1 MVLTRNQKR
10 NLDFS
15 EIQEDDSNKKCKL
28 ECMEHVDEFYQEQSK
43 EEHYGTCSS
52 YSNYSSTNEE
62 ERSNTSEECS
72 EGDLIQDKLQN
83 IIRDSIK
90 EVVKKYS
97 KDRDIDTETEVDS
110 TYMMDEKD
118 EYTKFNKYLNAIYEG
133 DFFERHCIEDKKA
146 SFRAVYS
153 LDEVKKINSELEELQ
168 NLYKNDC
175 PGVIDILKM
184 NIDKKQKQQL
194 LEKLYHYSNSEILS
208 SEYVS
213 SLKYLKSNLNSNL
226 DDDLKKLEDDILKR
240 SDSLEFSDNY
250 REKILRSKMPFENK
264 VLAYKRLDIMNS
276 YEESDSSEYAKYKNW
291 MDTLLSIPF
300 GENFS
305 NFNNNVEH
313 NEYIKHIRQVLDKRL
328 SFLEKPKDQIINIV
342 TQMIRNPEF
351 TINAIGLYGVKGVGK
366 TQIVKSIS
374 EALGRPYRSISLGG
388 ESDSSLLTGHHFTY
402 VGSTPG
408 RLIDIL
414 RETKCS
420 NPIILFDELDKV
432 SNTNHGKE
440 IIGNLIHLTDKT
452 TNSKYNYDR
461 YFAGLNFD
469 LSKVLFIFT
478 YNDASKVDK
487 ILADRLFKIKVENY
501 NFKEKLEITK
511 VHLIKSILEEY
522 NGLDI
527 TFEEDTIH
535 YIVSTSK
542 NDEGMRDIKRKF
554 EIIISRVN
562 TLMLTNPD
570 DNIVRLKYKSL
581 HHYYRE
587 SNKILRD
594 HVDVLLSD
602 SFSSDT
608 SLDND
613 PPFGMYV

>member
-10 NLDFS
+10 NLDVA
-15 EIQEDDSNKKCKL
+15 EIIDDESHKKSKL
-28 ECMEHVDEFYQEQSK
+28 DQFETENIKTDEFYQES
-43 EEHYGTCSS
+43 
-52 YSNYSSTNEE
+52 NEE
-62 ERSNTSEECS
+62 SENNISDEQDGECS
-72 EGDLIQDKLQN
+72 EDEMINNKLQE
-83 IIRDSIK
+83 IIKDSIK
-90 EVVKKYS
+90 TVIQSLQNMNKQS
-97 KDRDIDTETEVDS
+97 DTDTDTESDS
-110 TYMMDEKD
+110 SYNVNEND
-118 EYTKFNKYLNAIYEG
+118 EYSKFNKYLNAIYGG
-133 DFFERHCIEDKKA
+133 DFFERHCVEDKKSA
-146 SFRAVYS
+146 FRAAYS
-153 LDEVKKINSELEELQ
+153 SDEIKKINCELEELQ
-168 NLYKNDC
+168 NLYKSDC

-213 SLKYLKSNLNSNL
+213 NLKYLKGNLNSNL
-226 DDDLKKLEDDILKR
+226 DDNLKKLEDEILKQ
-240 SDSLEFSDNY
+240 STSLEFSDNY

-264 VLAYKRLDIMNS
+264 VVAYKRLDIMSS
-276 YEESDSSEYAKYKNW
+276 YEDSDSSEYAKHKNW

-300 GENFS
+300 DTIKDD
-305 NFNNNVEH
+305 NNLD
-313 NEYIKHIRQVLDKRL
+313 IKHIRQVLDKQL

-342 TQMIRNPEF
+342 TQMMRNPEF

-402 VGSTPG
+402 VGSTAG

-452 TNSKYNYDR
+452 TNNKYNYDR

-487 ILADRLFKIKVENY
+487 ILADRLFKIRIDNY
-501 NFKEKLEITK
+501 DFKEKLEITK

-522 NGLDI
+522 NNLNI
-527 TFEEDTIH
+527 TIDEDAIH

-554 EIIISRVN
+554 EIVISRVN

-581 HHYYRE
+581 HDYYRE
-587 SNKILRD
+587 NNKILKD
-594 HVDVLLSD
+594 HIDVLLSD

-608 SLDND
+608 NVDND
-613 PPFGMYV
+613 PPFGMYI

>member
-10 NLDFS
+10 NLDVA
-15 EIQEDDSNKKCKL
+15 EIIDDESHKKSKL
-28 ECMEHVDEFYQEQSK
+28 DQFETENIKTDEFYQES
-43 EEHYGTCSS
+43 
-52 YSNYSSTNEE
+52 NEE
-62 ERSNTSEECS
+62 SENNISDEQDGESS
-72 EGDLIQDKLQN
+72 EDEMINNKLQE
-83 IIRDSIK
+83 IIKDSIK
-90 EVVKKYS
+90 TVIQSLQNMNKQS
-97 KDRDIDTETEVDS
+97 DTDTDTESDS
-110 TYMMDEKD
+110 SYNVNEND
-118 EYTKFNKYLNAIYEG
+118 EYSKFNKYLNAIYGG
-133 DFFERHCIEDKKA
+133 DFFERHCVEDKKSA
-146 SFRAVYS
+146 FRAAYS
-153 LDEVKKINSELEELQ
+153 SDEIKKINCELEELQ
-168 NLYKNDC
+168 NLYKSDC

-213 SLKYLKSNLNSNL
+213 NLKYLKGNLNSNL
-226 DDDLKKLEDDILKR
+226 DDNLKKLEDEILNR
-240 SDSLEFSDNY
+240 SSSLEFSDNY

-264 VLAYKRLDIMNS
+264 VVAYKRLNIMNS
-276 YEESDSSEYAKYKNW
+276 YEDSDSSEYAKHKNW

-300 GENFS
+300 DTIKDDKNLD
-305 NFNNNVEH
+305 
-313 NEYIKHIRQVLDKRL
+313 IKHIRQVLDKQL

-342 TQMIRNPEF
+342 TQMMRNPEF

-388 ESDSSLLTGHHFTY
+388 ESESSLLTGHHFTY
-402 VGSTPG
+402 VGSTAG

-452 TNSKYNYDR
+452 TNNKYNYDR

-487 ILADRLFKIKVENY
+487 ILADRLFKIRIDNY
-501 NFKEKLEITK
+501 DFKEKLEITK

-522 NGLDI
+522 NNLNI
-527 TFEEDTIH
+527 TIDEDAIH

-554 EIIISRVN
+554 EIVISRVN

-581 HHYYRE
+581 HDYYRE
-587 SNKILRD
+587 NNKILKD
-594 HVDVLLSD
+594 HIDVLLSD

-608 SLDND
+608 NVDND
-613 PPFGMYV
+613 PPFGMYI

>member
-10 NLDFS
+10 NLDIA
-15 EIQEDDSNKKCKL
+15 EITDDESHKKCKL
-28 ECMEHVDEFYQEQSK
+28 DQFETDEYYKESSEESGNNISDEQ
-43 EEHYGTCSS
+43 
-52 YSNYSSTNEE
+52 NEE
-62 ERSNTSEECS
+62 YN
-72 EGDLIQDKLQN
+72 INNKLQE
-83 IIRDSIK
+83 IIKESIK
-90 EVVKKYS
+90 NVIQNFQNTNKYL
-97 KDRDIDTETEVDS
+97 DTETEAETETETDS
-110 TYMMDEKD
+110 SYNVNEND
-118 EYTKFNKYLNAIYEG
+118 EYSKFNKYLNAIYEG
-133 DFFERHCIEDKKA
+133 DFFERHCVEDKKSA
-146 SFRAVYS
+146 FRAAYS
-153 LDEVKKINSELEELQ
+153 LDEIKKINCELEELQ

-208 SEYVS
+208 SEYVTN
-213 SLKYLKSNLNSNL
+213 LKYLKSNLNSNL
-226 DDDLKKLEDDILKR
+226 DDKLKKLEDEILKR
-240 SDSLEFSDNY
+240 STSLEFSDNY

-264 VLAYKRLDIMNS
+264 VVAYKRLDIMTS
-276 YEESDSSEYAKYKNW
+276 YEDSDSSEYAKHKNW

-300 GENFS
+300 DENFS
-305 NFNNNVEH
+305 NLKDNNH
-313 NEYIKHIRQVLDKRL
+313 DIKHIREVLDRRL

-342 TQMIRNPEF
+342 TQMMRNPEF

-388 ESDSSLLTGHHFTY
+388 ESDSSLLTGHNFTY

-432 SNTNHGKE
+432 STTNHGKE

-452 TNSKYNYDR
+452 TNNKYNYDR
-461 YFAGLNFD
+461 YFSGVNFD

-487 ILADRLFKIKVENY
+487 ILADRLFKIRVENY

-522 NGLDI
+522 NDLNVSID
-527 TFEEDTIH
+527 EDAIH

-554 EIIISRVN
+554 EIVISRVN

-570 DNIVRLKYKSL
+570 DDIVRLKYKSL

-587 SNKILRD
+587 NNKILKD
-594 HVDVLLSD
+594 HIDVLLSD

-608 SLDND
+608 NVDND
-613 PPFGMYV
+613 PPFGMYI

>member
-10 NLDFS
+10 NLDVA
-15 EIQEDDSNKKCKL
+15 EIIDDESHKKSKLDQFETEDIKT
-28 ECMEHVDEFYQEQSK
+28 DEFYQES
-43 EEHYGTCSS
+43 
-52 YSNYSSTNEE
+52 NEE
-62 ERSNTSEECS
+62 IENNISDEQDEESSEDEM
-72 EGDLIQDKLQN
+72 INNKLQE
-83 IIRDSIK
+83 IIKDSIK
-90 EVVKKYS
+90 TVIQSLQNMNKQL
-97 KDRDIDTETEVDS
+97 DTDIDTESDS
-110 TYMMDEKD
+110 SYNINEND
-118 EYTKFNKYLNAIYEG
+118 EYSKFNKYLNAIYGG
-133 DFFERHCIEDKKA
+133 DFFERHCVEDKKSA
-146 SFRAVYS
+146 FRAAYS
-153 LDEVKKINSELEELQ
+153 SDEIKKINCELEELQ

-213 SLKYLKSNLNSNL
+213 NLKYLKGNLNSNL
-226 DDDLKKLEDDILKR
+226 DDNLKKLEDEILNR
-240 SDSLEFSDNY
+240 STSLEFSDNY

-264 VLAYKRLDIMNS
+264 VVAYKRLDIMNS
-276 YEESDSSEYAKYKNW
+276 YEDSDSSEYAKHKNW

-300 GENFS
+300 DTIKDD
-305 NFNNNVEH
+305 NNLD
-313 NEYIKHIRQVLDKRL
+313 IKHIRQVLDKQL

-342 TQMIRNPEF
+342 TQMMRNPEF

-388 ESDSSLLTGHHFTY
+388 ESESSLLTGHHFTY
-402 VGSTPG
+402 VGSTAG

-452 TNSKYNYDR
+452 TNNKYNYDR

-487 ILADRLFKIKVENY
+487 ILADRLFKIRIDNY
-501 NFKEKLEITK
+501 DFKEKLEITK

-522 NGLDI
+522 NNLNI
-527 TFEEDTIH
+527 TIDEDAIH

-554 EIIISRVN
+554 EIVISRVN

-581 HHYYRE
+581 HDYYCE
-587 SNKILRD
+587 NNKILKD
-594 HVDVLLSD
+594 HIDVLLSD

-608 SLDND
+608 NVDND
-613 PPFGMYV
+613 PPFGMYI